1 MNLLKIESDLK
12 SFKTINFKPT
22 GLNIILGD
30 DPINASEEGGS
41 NGVGKTLSLGIF
53 HHCMGAKNS
62 IPKIA
67 SKMPKKTFTLHYHFN
82 NNHNSITRSAL
93 GNEIQVNKNNYKIS
107 AFREYLN
114 SSGFFYIPENSEYL
128 TFRSLIKRFA
138 RLTKKDCD
146 HPLHTESEKDYPAL
160 LNSLHLLG
168 LDISL
173 AIQKKKLKNDLDS
186 ITQELNT
193 FKNSDTIKSLILNG
207 KNPKIQLDKT
217 LSEIEALQ
225 EKLDNFEVVEDFKEI
240 EKEANNLKNIILKNE
255 REISILEFNKKNI
268 LKSLEVT
275 PDISKQDL
283 IEMYEGLESIFKPE
297 ILKHFDAVEKFHNT
311 IAENREIRLKNEILE
326 IDNKIS
332 KINDLNKLNIKNQQD
347 KINYLQGK
355 SALDEYT
362 TMAKTLVELKN
373 TYNTVS
379 NFLTLETGLNKKKFN
394 IQEQMI
400 QEDRRTL
407 DFIEC
412 SPLTDKDQLF
422 KEIISHL
429 YDNAAAGII
438 LENNTGINQL
448 RYNLKIEIDGADSDG
463 IDNAR
468 ILAFDILNLL
478 HGSNHNI
485 NFVWHDN
492 RLFADINPKSRALWF
507 KFILSKLKNTNKQYI
522 ASLNNENL
530 LSMREYLTVE
540 EYREI
545 ENSIILNL
553 KGDKPENKLL
563 GIQLENYIDDEE

>member
-1 MNLLKIESDLK
+1 
-12 SFKTINFKPT
+12 
-22 GLNIILGD
+22 
-30 DPINASEEGGS
+30 
-41 NGVGKTLSLGIF
+41 
-53 HHCMGAKNS
+53 
-62 IPKIA
+62 
-67 SKMPKKTFTLHYHFN
+67 
-82 NNHNSITRSAL
+82 
-93 GNEIQVNKNNYKIS
+93 
-107 AFREYLN
+107 
-114 SSGFFYIPENSEYL
+114 
-128 TFRSLIKRFA
+128 
-138 RLTKKDCD
+138 
-146 HPLHTESEKDYPAL
+146 
-160 LNSLHLLG
+160 
-168 LDISL
+168 
-173 AIQKKKLKNDLDS
+173 
-186 ITQELNT
+186 
-193 FKNSDTIKSLILNG
+193 
-207 KNPKIQLDKT
+207 
-217 LSEIEALQ
+217 
-225 EKLDNFEVVEDFKEI
+225 
-240 EKEANNLKNIILKNE
+240 
-255 REISILEFNKKNI
+255 
-268 LKSLEVT
+268 
-275 PDISKQDL
+275 
-283 IEMYEGLESIFKPE
+283 
-297 ILKHFDAVEKFHNT
+297 
-311 IAENREIRLKNEILE
+311 
-326 IDNKIS
+326 
-332 KINDLNKLNIKNQQD
+332 
-347 KINYLQGK
+347 
-355 SALDEYT
+355 
-362 TMAKTLVELKN
+362 KTLVELKN

-468 ILAFDILNLL
+468 ILAFDILNLF

-507 KFILSKLKNTNKQYI
+507 KFILGKLKNTNKQYI